1 MEVELN
7 HFIEKQGYAIVEV
20 PIGLRPR
27 LGEKKL
33 KVFDGLTIFKRIILE
48 SMYRN

>member
-27 LGEKKL
+27 LGKK
-33 KVFDGLTIFKRIILE
+33 KAKSF
-48 SMYRN
+48 